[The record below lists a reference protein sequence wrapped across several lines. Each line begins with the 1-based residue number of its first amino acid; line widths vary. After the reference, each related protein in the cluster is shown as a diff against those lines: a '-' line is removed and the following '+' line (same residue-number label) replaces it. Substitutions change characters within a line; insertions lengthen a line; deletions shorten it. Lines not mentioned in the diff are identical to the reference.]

1 MGHCKCCHGMH
12 DPAARQAV
20 SRGAGTGA
28 GVRSIRI
35 REDRSGLDATA
46 VLLDDRAPANAGFLW
61 DLCATPRGIPAI
73 HAMWTGPEISAPVPD
88 AWLEAATREA
98 GLPLENSTIMP
109 QPGEIVLTFL
119 PPRVWGG
126 GPAPVFDI
134 GLYYGP
140 QARLLFP
147 IGWQPG
153 SVAAR
158 IAAADVPELAAAC
171 GRIRQSG
178 ACILT
183 FSRADG

>member
-1 MGHCKCCHGMH
+1 MR
-12 DPAARQAV
+12 A
-20 SRGAGTGA
+20 
-28 GVRSIRI
+28 IRFA
-35 REDRSGLDATA
+35 EDRSGLSVTAT
-46 VLLDDRAPANAGFLW
+46 LLDDRAPANAAFLW
-61 DLCATPRGIPAI
+61 DLLAEARAIPAI

-88 AWLEAATREA
+88 SLLDGAARAA
-98 GLPLENSTIMP
+98 GLPLENATITP
-109 QPGEIVLTFL
+109 QPGDIVLTFL

-140 QARLLFP
+140 GARLLFP

-158 IAAADVPELAAAC
+158 IAPDQIAEVAAAC

-178 ACILT
+178 ACTLSL
-183 FSRADG
+183 SRA

>member
-1 MGHCKCCHGMH
+1 MKG
-12 DPAARQAV
+12 Q
-20 SRGAGTGA
+20 

-35 REDRSGLDATA
+35 REERSGLDTTA
-46 VLLDDRAPANAGFLW
+46 ELLDGRAPANAGFLW
-61 DLCATPRGIPAI
+61 DFLAEARAIPAI

-88 AWLEAATREA
+88 AWLTAEQREA

-109 QPGEIVLTFL
+109 QPGEIVLTYL

-158 IAAADVPELAAAC
+158 IAAADVPGVAAAC

-178 ACILT
+178 ACTLT